1 MYSAPN
7 AGLGIVCHSIEGSVD
22 GALSRFLSTDRDANG
37 NYTPAA
43 QASVMFINPLAGT
56 LIQMYPVTASTWTSG
71 NAFANTHLWAVESEG
86 KAGMPLN
93 DNQVANML
101 RLCQEYEAHTGRT
114 ATRGQAS
121 PALPRTIW
129 QHNEVWDWST
139 PNAGPTACPSGRY
152 DAAFEALEGDMGLT
166 EEQVTAIVEQA
177 LAEQEFVQVGMFRRY
192 LELVFNTT
200 DPATFTDTNGKPLG
214 PPKAVSD
221 YIAALAKG
229 GASVALVYA
238 DLARMTRERGGKFII
253 DTHGPALKAATE
265 ARPYLVRLNHLEAQE
280 LLGGDADVAAHTLAR
295 ALVRQGLAEIAIV
308 TLGERGAIVAS
319 HDEEFELTPPRV
331 TVRSSVG
338 AGDSFVAA
346 LTLGLARQWPLREA
360 ARFAVAAAAAAVTS
374 EATELCKRPDVE
386 RNYRAIGGTML
397 APA

>member
-1 MYSAPN
+1 MLPI
-7 AGLGIVCHSIEGSVD
+7 LTV
-22 GALSRFLSTDRDANG
+22 
-37 NYTPAA
+37 
-43 QASVMFINPLAGT
+43 T
-56 LIQMYPVTASTWTSG
+56 L
-71 NAFANTHLWAVESEG
+71 N
-86 KAGMPLN
+86 
-93 DNQVANML
+93 
-101 RLCQEYEAHTGRT
+101 
-114 ATRGQAS
+114 
-121 PALPRTIW
+121 PALDITTGVDRLLPQQKLRCSVPRRDPGGGGINVSRAIAELGGTSRAFVALGGATGAQMRELLADSGFATEFW
-129 QHNEVWDWST
+129 PLPGDTRFSLTVMEEETGLHYRFVL
-139 PNAGPTACPSGRY
+139 PGPSIPPGEDTR
-152 DAAFEALEGDMGLT
+152 LLT
-166 EEQVTAIVEQA
+166 
-177 LAEQEFVQVGMFRRY
+177 R
-192 LELVFNTT
+192 
-200 DPATFTDTNGKPLG
+200 LG
-214 PPKAVSD
+214 EM
-221 YIAALAKG
+221 IAAEPGYVVGSGSIPPGLPD
-229 GASVALVYA
+229 SFYA

-319 HDEEFELTPPRV
+319 HDEEFELVPPRV

-397 APA
+397 TPA